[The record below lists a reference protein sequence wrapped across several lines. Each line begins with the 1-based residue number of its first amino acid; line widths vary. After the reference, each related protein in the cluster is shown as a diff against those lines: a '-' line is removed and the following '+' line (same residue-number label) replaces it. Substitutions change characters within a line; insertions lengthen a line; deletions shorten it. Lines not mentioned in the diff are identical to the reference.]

1 MKNIDF
7 ILSLDNKTFID
18 FMEGAVCPVINYFE
32 TELVLPGE
40 YSSEYP
46 ALCPL
51 SPSPALGFS
60 LWLGKNYT
68 KRKVLIR
75 GLALLLLHARGING
89 KKNVHEWE
97 AWLEKDFDDTD
108 EVWTTVFNSYLQ
120 PLPVIIDSL
129 VLQNQQIIINCKLP
143 LFTEGFEVYYK
154 IGFMEPQYKRA
165 EKGKTSILLSNL
177 PNNTEITLSVRSYS
191 GDKVSEFS
199 EERIIILG
207 D

>member
-7 ILSLDNKTFID
+7 ILSLDNKTFTD
-18 FMEGAVCPVINYFE
+18 FMKDFVCPVVNYFE
-32 TELVLPGE
+32 TELVLPSE
-40 YSSEYP
+40 HSPEYP

-51 SPSPALGFS
+51 SPSSALGFS

-75 GLALLLLHARGING
+75 GLAFLLLHAQETNG
-89 KKNVHEWE
+89 KKNVRGWE
-97 AWLEKDFDDTD
+97 TWLEKDFNEAD
-108 EVWTTVFNSYLQ
+108 EVWTTIFDSYLQ
-120 PLPVIIDSL
+120 PLPVIINSL
-129 VLQNQQIIINCKLP
+129 VPQNQQIIINCKLP
-143 LFTEGFEVYYK
+143 LFTEGFEVCYK

-165 EKGKTSILLSNL
+165 EKGETSILLSNL
-177 PNNTEITLSVRSYS
+177 PNHTEIALSVRSYS